1 MKKWLLGLVI
11 LLIIGYAVIQVK
23 PEPDNNENVPKE
35 NHQVED
41 ENLDENLDETLKGDG
56 IPVRI
61 TKDQVYK
68 GNLLLINEVYPVPP
82 GTNVSDAVNLAKNPE
97 LINGYG
103 LLDNSIRLT
112 PFLAQK
118 LSVMIAAAH
127 QDGINHFML
136 TSGYRDEA
144 EQSKQYEENEP
155 GYALP
160 AGFSEHNLGLAVD
173 IGSTQGKMESASEGL
188 WLKENAWKYG
198 FILRYP
204 EDKTEIT
211 GIPYEPWH
219 YRYVGLP
226 HSAIMYENNFVLE
239 EYLGFLKER
248 KSIKTTINHEEYSIY
263 YYSVLED
270 ITIHVP
276 ADTRYEIS
284 GNNMDG
290 VIVTVYSGQGD
301 TPTNDKPEND
311 SSTSDTPTNE
321 GAPTGNRPNDKPQID
336 TPTSDTPADID
347 PALEK
352 PEGAFQEDGMPE
364 VKNPEVSIP
373 KEGNG

>member
-41 ENLDENLDETLKGDG
+41 ENVDNLDEALKGDG

-82 GTNVSDAVNLAKNPE
+82 GTNLSDAVNLAKNPE

-226 HSAIMYENNFVLE
+226 HSAIMYENNFVLGIFGIFE
-239 EYLGFLKER
+239 GM
-248 KSIKTTINHEEYSIY
+248 
-263 YYSVLED
+263 
-270 ITIHVP
+270 
-276 ADTRYEIS
+276 EI
-284 GNNMDG
+284 DK
-290 VIVTVYSGQGD
+290 D
-301 TPTNDKPEND
+301 HDKPRRVFHLLLFCSRRYHD
-311 SSTSDTPTNE
+311 SCAGGYP
-321 GAPTGNRPNDKPQID
+321 
-336 TPTSDTPADID
+336 
-347 PALEK
+347 L
-352 PEGAFQEDGMPE
+352 
-364 VKNPEVSIP
+364 
-373 KEGNG
+373 

>member
-35 NHQVED
+35 NHQVEV
-41 ENLDENLDETLKGDG
+41 ENLDENLDEALKGDG

-311 SSTSDTPTNE
+311 SSTSDTP
-321 GAPTGNRPNDKPQID
+321 
-336 TPTSDTPADID
+336 ADID

>member
-11 LLIIGYAVIQVK
+11 LLIIGYAVIQDK
-23 PEPDNNENVPKE
+23 PEPDKNKNLPKE
-35 NHQVED
+35 NYQVQDED
-41 ENLDENLDETLKGDG
+41 LKEDG
-56 IPVRI
+56 LPVQI

-68 GNLLLINEVYPVPP
+68 GNLLLINEDHPVPP
-82 GTNVSDAVNLAKNPE
+82 GTNVSDAVNLAKKPE

-118 LSVMIAAAH
+118 LSALIAAAH

-136 TSGYRDEA
+136 TSGYRDEE
-144 EQSKQYEENEP
+144 EQSKLYEGKEP

-173 IGSTQGKMESASEGL
+173 IGSTQGKMESAAEGQ

-211 GIPYEPWH
+211 GTPYEPWH

-226 HSAIMYENNFVLE
+226 HSAIMYEGNFVLE
-239 EYLGFLKER
+239 EYLDFLKEQ

-263 YYSVLED
+263 YRSVLED
-270 ITIHVP
+270 TTIHVP

-290 VIVTVYSGQGD
+290 VIVTVFSGQGD
-301 TPTNDKPEND
+301 GPANN
-311 SSTSDTPTNE
+311 
-321 GAPTGNRPNDKPQID
+321 APTGNRPNHRPQID
-336 TPTSDTPADID
+336 TPMTNAPTSDTPTDTV

-352 PEGAFQEDGMPE
+352 PAGAAPADGMPE
-364 VKNPEVSIP
+364 VEKPEVSIP

>member
-1 MKKWLLGLVI
+1 M
-11 LLIIGYAVIQVK
+11 
-23 PEPDNNENVPKE
+23 
-35 NHQVED
+35 
-41 ENLDENLDETLKGDG
+41 
-56 IPVRI
+56 
-61 TKDQVYK
+61 
-68 GNLLLINEVYPVPP
+68 
-82 GTNVSDAVNLAKNPE
+82 S
-97 LINGYG
+97 
-103 LLDNSIRLT
+103 
-112 PFLAQK
+112 
-118 LSVMIAAAH
+118 SVMIAAAH